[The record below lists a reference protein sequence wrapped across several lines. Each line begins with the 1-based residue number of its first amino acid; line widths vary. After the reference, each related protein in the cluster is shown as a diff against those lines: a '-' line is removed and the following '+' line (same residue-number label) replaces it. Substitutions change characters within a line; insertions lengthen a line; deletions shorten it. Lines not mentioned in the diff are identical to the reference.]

1 MTSTP
6 SVVGSKST
14 PRTSSLGRPTLMQ
27 MASVEYE
34 RFDSLLAD
42 LDGENWTRS
51 TECAGWD
58 VRTMASHV
66 LGMAEM
72 AASIPQGIKQ
82 LRAAGKRGG
91 VFIDALT
98 GVQVDQRAG
107 MTPQQVAD
115 RFRVVAP
122 RAARAR
128 RRTPGL
134 IRNRRLPTPQQVGDG
149 EEIWTLGYLVDT
161 ILTRDVWMHRVD
173 IARAIAAPPHLT
185 ADHDGVLVANVVT
198 EWAARHSDPCYV
210 RLTGPAGGTW
220 TFGVGGPEIDLDAV
234 EFCRVLSGREP
245 ASGLLVQ
252 QVPF

>member
-1 MTSTP
+1 
-6 SVVGSKST
+6 
-14 PRTSSLGRPTLMQ
+14 MQ